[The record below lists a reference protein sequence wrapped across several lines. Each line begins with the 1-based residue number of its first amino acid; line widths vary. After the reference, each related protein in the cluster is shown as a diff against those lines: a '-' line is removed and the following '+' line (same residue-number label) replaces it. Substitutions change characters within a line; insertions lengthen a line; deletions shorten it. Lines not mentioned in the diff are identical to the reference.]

1 MRIADDNK
9 IKKLEQAT
17 IAHVVHKGYG
27 GASVAEI
34 ARTAGVSKG
43 YLYRFY
49 KNKHELVQALLT
61 RYINSIIKQ
70 IEEGLKQNISVD
82 LVLTSMID
90 YTFGVAKKHPN
101 HLKFVY
107 VLLHDYN
114 FQLETEQKLKIKTVI
129 QRFYETGVSQ
139 SLVSKAVT
147 PEELFTIVVIYPID
161 FINLRFKQLFETS
174 GWNNDDIERVST
186 FCINALKN

>member
-43 YLYRFY
+43 YLYRFH

-90 YTFGVAKKHPN
+90 YIFGVAKKHPN

-129 QRFYETGVSQ
+129 QRFYEIGVSQ
-139 SLVSKAVT
+139 NLVNKAVT
-147 PEELFTIVVIYPID
+147 AEEIFTIVVIYPID
-161 FINLRFKQLFETS
+161 FINLRYKQFFETA

-186 FCINALKN
+186 FCSNALKS

>member
-34 ARTAGVSKG
+34 ARTANVSKG

-49 KNKHELVQALLT
+49 KNKQELVQALLT
-61 RYINSIIKQ
+61 RYINTIIQQ
-70 IEEGLKQNISVD
+70 IENGLKQNISVD

-90 YTFGVAKKHPN
+90 HTFGVAQKHPN
-101 HLKFVY
+101 HLKFIY

-114 FQLETEQKLKIKTVI
+114 FQLESKQKQNIKAVI
-129 QRFYETGVSQ
+129 QRFYEIGVTQ
-139 SLVSKAVT
+139 KLVNKAVT
-147 PEELFTIVVIYPID
+147 AEEIFTIVVIYPID
-161 FINLRFKQLFETS
+161 FINLRFKQFFETS
-174 GWNNDDIERVST
+174 GWNNNDIERVST
-186 FCINALKN
+186 FCTNALKS